1 MRHALKIA
9 CVVAFLALPAAA
21 ETPERPDASL
31 PPHAAPARLS
41 VEEMASVHAGT
52 ETKVTVLTT
61 QQLTGTTSG
70 NSITAGTVT
79 SGAIGFSPEALNG
92 FSGVGNFV
100 VNTGANNTLQGSIN
114 ISIVTAP
121 RP

>member
-1 MRHALKIA
+1 MRMVLKIA
-9 CVVAFLALPAAA
+9 CLAAVMASPAAA
-21 ETPERPDASL
+21 
-31 PPHAAPARLS
+31 AAPEARPPLS
-41 VEEMASVHAGT
+41 TPASPTLLSAEEMSSVHAGAET
-52 ETKVTVLTT
+52 EATVLTT

-79 SGAIGFSPEALNG
+79 SGAIGFSPDALNG

-114 ISIVTAP
+114 ISIVAAP
-121 RP
+121 PL

>member
-1 MRHALKIA
+1 MRIVLKLACLAAL
-9 CVVAFLALPAAA
+9 LASPAAA
-21 ETPERPDASL
+21 
-31 PPHAAPARLS
+31 AAPEASPPLS
-41 VEEMASVHAGT
+41 KHASPAPLSAEEMSSVHAGAD
-52 ETKVTVLTT
+52 TKVTVLTT

-79 SGAIGFSPEALNG
+79 SGAIGFSPDALSG

-114 ISIVTAP
+114 ISIVGAP
-121 RP
+121 HL

>member
-1 MRHALKIA
+1 MRNVLKIA
-9 CVVAFLALPAAA
+9 CLVALLASPAAA
-21 ETPERPDASL
+21 AALEASSPPSTPASQ
-31 PPHAAPARLS
+31 APLS
-41 VEEMASVHAGT
+41 AEEMSSVHAGADS
-52 ETKVTVLTT
+52 KVTVLTT

-79 SGAIGFSPEALNG
+79 SGAIGFSPDAQRG

-121 RP
+121 HL